1 MTIDDTEKKQD
12 EFNVKLGAL
21 NRYFPR
27 IENYIEAKNTL
38 LDNAKNFN
46 SGEKKLLKVLKK
58 KYFC

>member
-1 MTIDDTEKKQD
+1 MTIDDIEKKQD

-21 NRYFPR
+21 NRYFLR

-38 LDNAKNFN
+38 LDNVKNFN
-46 SGEKKLLKVLKK
+46 SGEKILLIVLKK